1 MALREVFAQFVFA
14 FEGQGKLRQAS
25 AGVDSLTQKAKSG
38 GGELAALGAGLVS
51 AFAGNAL
58 LGGLNRFAEELDV
71 LDDLSAQTK
80 VATDDLQVYG
90 FAAQKAGSSTAEM
103 NGALSLLQKSLGK
116 TTESTG
122 AQVEAL
128 NKLKIDTS
136 QPRELNEV
144 LPEIFANFQNLK
156 TGADK
161 ASVATSLFGRA
172 GVRLIPLLE
181 KGTDGIAE
189 LRAELEESGGLVSAE
204 TIARAGEYRDN
215 LARLDRSMFALKGTI
230 AGALFPQMSKLVEG
244 ISKGVGQLSNF
255 AKGTTL
261 ADNAGIAL
269 AATLAG
275 PVFSALRPFL
285 GRGLKFAAIF
295 GAVDDLLGFLEG
307 KDSLIA
313 DMLNGAFGDGTADAV
328 RDWVNDAVGQLG
340 FLMSSHENAMSVIE
354 AGSTSVWLK
363 LAAGVRLFVAD
374 AISGFPII
382 RSGFALMWAGTV
394 DDFNQY
400 ILQMERRW
408 NLFLQSLV
416 PAGPLG
422 GLVQKVVN
430 LAQVDTT
437 DARRRVR
444 DSENAREEAGIRAS
458 AATNNRSVEA
468 QRAAEAAGDFGSKG
482 LALAAETDSLG
493 GAPRGGVFAAGRAR
507 VDRINAARADAQ
519 AGAAGL
525 APAQLQGTLAQAA
538 AAGTTATLNDN
549 KTVNLNFAKGT
560 SAADKDAIKAAV
572 AEALRT
578 ENRTALEALTQRAKV
593 K

>member
-25 AGVDSLTQKAKSG
+25 AGVDSITQKAKSS

-58 LGGLNRFAEELDV
+58 LSGLNHFAEELDV

-80 VATDDLQVYG
+80 IATDDLQVYG
-90 FAAQKAGSSTAEM
+90 YAAQKAGSSTTEM

-128 NKLKIDTS
+128 SKLKIDTS

-144 LPEIFANFQNLK
+144 LPEIFSNFQNLK
-156 TGADK
+156 TGAEK

-189 LRAELEESGGLVSAE
+189 LRAELEESGGIVSAE

-244 ISKGVGQLSNF
+244 ISKGVGQLTNF

-295 GAVDDLLGFLEG
+295 GAVDDVLGFLEG

-313 DMLNGAFGDGTADAV
+313 DLLNGAFGDGTADGV

-340 FLMSSHENAMSVIE
+340 FLLSSTENAMSGIE
-354 AGSTSVWLK
+354 DSGLGTFMRLLAGIRV
-363 LAAGVRLFVAD
+363 FVSD
-374 AISGFPII
+374 AVGGFPII
-382 RSGFALMWAGTV
+382 RTGMALVMAGLT
-394 DDFNQY
+394 DDVEQA
-400 ILQMERRW
+400 ILALERRW

-422 GLVQKVVN
+422 ALVQKAVN
-430 LAQVDTT
+430 LVQVDTR
-437 DARRRVR
+437 DARKRVR
-444 DSENAREEAGIRAS
+444 DTENARGEAQIN
-458 AATNNRSVEA
+458 AAAAVNGRTPEQ
-468 QRAAEAAGDFGSKG
+468 QRAAQEAGDFSTPGERALRTAPG
-482 LALAAETDSLG
+482 GALAAG
-493 GAPRGGVFAAGRAR
+493 QAR
-507 VDRINAARADAQ
+507 VDRVNAGRADAQ
-519 AGAAGL
+519 ADALGL

-549 KTVNLNFAKGT
+549 KTVNLTFAKGT